1 MILELRNGDFIDE
14 EAYGLASWGS
24 YNQIGIE
31 KDEDGNW
38 VEIHSNCVDPQN
50 DIWHVEEE
58 ILDVKKV
65 HRRLPKGKTLKNQD
79 ESDDLKEITRQ
90 MLTEED

>member
-1 MILELRNGDFIDE
+1 MILELKNGEFIDE
-14 EAYGLASWGS
+14 EAYGMASWGS

-38 VEIHSNCVDPQN
+38 VEIHSDCVDPQN

-58 ILDVKKV
+58 ILDVKRV
-65 HRRLPKGKTLKNQD
+65 HRRLPKGKTLKNQQ
-79 ESDDLKEITRQ
+79 ESDDFKAFMKK
-90 MLTEED
+90 MLDKKG